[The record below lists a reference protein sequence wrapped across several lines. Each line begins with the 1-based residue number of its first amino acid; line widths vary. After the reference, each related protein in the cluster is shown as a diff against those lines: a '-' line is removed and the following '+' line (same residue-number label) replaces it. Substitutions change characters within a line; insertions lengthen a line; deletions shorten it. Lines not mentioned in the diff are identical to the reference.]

1 MARRV
6 LTRIL
11 LGLLAAALFGVFA
24 SAPVA
29 AYGGGPANWQL
40 GFAGTAT
47 APGAGFGFGFWGWC
61 EFNGVSS
68 GTGDCQV
75 TQYVHLPAGGGVN
88 CHQSINVT
96 SWTASGGTF
105 VLLSGTTTTSP
116 SSAAALCAVPPTQ
129 GGPGG
134 LPPSFNTP
142 FDTMIPAAAGHYNP
156 TAFFLFPGAVGEL
169 QLQVTQI
176 P

>member
-1 MARRV
+1 MSRRV
-6 LTRIL
+6 IL
-11 LGLLAAALFGVFA
+11 RAVLGLIAAAMFGVFA
-24 SAPVA
+24 AAPGA

-47 APGAGFGFGFWGWC
+47 VPGSGFGFGFWGWC

-75 TQYVHLPAGGGVN
+75 TQYVHVRAGGGVN

-96 SWTASGGTF
+96 SWTGTGGTF

-116 SSAAALCAVPPTQ
+116 SSAAAACAAP

-142 FDTMIPAAAGHYNP
+142 FDTFFPAAPGHYNL

-176 P
+176 R

>member
-1 MARRV
+1 VARRIF
-6 LTRIL
+6 LRSL
-11 LGLLAAALFGVFA
+11 LGLLVAGMLGVAAA
-24 SAPVA
+24 APTA

-40 GFAGTAT
+40 AFAGTAT
-47 APGAGFGFGFWGWC
+47 APGSGFGFGFWGWC
-61 EFNGVSS
+61 EFNGVSA

-75 TQYVHLPAGGGVN
+75 TQYVHLPRGGGVN

-96 SWTASGGTF
+96 SWTGSGGTF

-116 SSAAALCAVPPTQ
+116 SSAAAACAAP

-134 LPPSFNTP
+134 LPASFNTP
-142 FDTMIPAAAGHYNP
+142 FDTMFPTAAGHYNL
-156 TAFFLFPGAVGEL
+156 TALFLFPGAVGEL

-176 P
+176 R